1 MIVICLG
8 CSANVQVQQTSET
21 ISPTSYKVYKGH
33 VRRSV
38 GLLRRLVLVP
48 PKYTYVYH
56 GKRKPEWEAKA
67 GQVLGEWA
75 RQFLK
80 NWRGYEIFSCGDSM
94 IGSTMSSKACSVE
107 DKLLWQSFF
116 KWTDTSPID
125 AVPPENLIKLIKDIS
140 EHVAADGIVVIQG
153 YQELPKFWFSKD
165 KSEIKVDILESA
177 TGRLVWKNRLNRISP
192 GRPLEQQEVKNL
204 LAPVEF
210 AVPFVLI
217 D

>member
-1 MIVICLG
+1 M
-8 CSANVQVQQTSET
+8 
-21 ISPTSYKVYKGH
+21 
-33 VRRSV
+33 RRSV

-48 PKYTYVYH
+48 PKYTYVYD
-56 GKRKPEWEAKA
+56 GKRKPEWEANA

-80 NWRGYEIFSCGDSM
+80 NWRGYEIFYCGDSM
-94 IGSTMSSKACSVE
+94 IVSTMSSTACSVE

-140 EHVAADGIVVIQG
+140 EHVAADGIIMIQG
-153 YQELPKFWFSKD
+153 YQELPKFWFSTG
-165 KSEIKVDILESA
+165 KSEIKAEILESA

-192 GRPLEQQEVKNL
+192 GRPLKQQEVKNL